1 MSTDAPAALQTAAT
15 DARTDPVE
23 ELAFAPKTG
32 RRAVYEAFTFTRTGD
47 IVRVRNDSHGDE
59 ADAEHAYTVELD
71 ERDVPT
77 RCTCPAYE
85 YHHAPESE
93 VCKHCVAVAL
103 HLPEIADEAADEAA
117 VATDGGHDVIVASDE
132 GEILEGD
139 DDADGVYEAGT
150 CPNGHTFCPVEND
163 AARDDALV
171 CFDCHTEGRAE

>member
-1 MSTDAPAALQTAAT
+1 
-15 DARTDPVE
+15 
-23 ELAFAPKTG
+23 
-32 RRAVYEAFTFTRTGD
+32 
-47 IVRVRNDSHGDE
+47 
-59 ADAEHAYTVELD
+59 
-71 ERDVPT
+71 
-77 RCTCPAYE
+77 
-85 YHHAPESE
+85 

-103 HLPEIADEAADEAA
+103 HLPEIADEAVDEAA

-139 DDADGVYEAGT
+139 DDADGVDEAGT